1 MTNDSEAKA
10 DVPLRNAT
18 EGVSGETCT
27 FQERL
32 LPGLVSWLLVF
43 FMTVSLGIAYGY
55 VYGLTFGMFITALST
70 VLIFLF
76 MYFSSPLIEVDEL
89 VLRVGDAR
97 LPRKFIGNPRYL
109 DVDQTLRSRRT
120 LGHRNAYLAM
130 RASIKESII
139 IEITDVSDPHPYWQ
153 FSSRRPKELLS
164 KLEQN

>member
-10 DVPLRNAT
+10 DAPLGNST
-18 EGVSGETCT
+18 EGVSGKDRIYH
-27 FQERL
+27 ERL
-32 LPGLVSWLLVF
+32 LPGIVSWFLVF

-55 VYGLTFGMFITALST
+55 VYGLNFGLFITALST
-70 VLIFLF
+70 ILLYLF

-97 LPRKFIGNPRYL
+97 IPKKYIGNPQYL
-109 DVDQTLRSRRT
+109 DVEQTLRSRRT
-120 LGHRNAYLAM
+120 LGHRNAYLAL

-153 FSSRRPKELLS
+153 FSSRRPKELLA
-164 KLEQN
+164 KLVRP